1 MASSKAAS
9 GADFKGAANELCFLC
24 DKACGGCSWSRD
36 FTPVAGWT
44 ATPTRINPGGGAA
57 PTDSWHIEDCPEFS
71 GVRPPKMEDI
81 SKERIRLGVIR
92 QEMIT
97 VRKQLGLTQAGMAG
111 ALQTSRAM
119 VAFIERGEGWRYTAA
134 TLCGIA
140 DALGLGPEDYLMSEE
155 EAREHAAV

>member
-9 GADFKGAANELCFLC
+9 AADFKGAANELCFLC

-57 PTDSWHIEDCPEFS
+57 PTSSYHIEDCPEFS

-119 VAFIERGEGWRYTAA
+119 VPLSSRARAGAIRRPRSAGSQTRWVWGRRI
-134 TLCGIA
+134 TL
-140 DALGLGPEDYLMSEE
+140 
-155 EAREHAAV
+155 

>member
-57 PTDSWHIEDCPEFS
+57 PTDSWHIDFAKS
-71 GVRPPKMEDI
+71 GCVDFHIDRPPD
-81 SKERIRLGVIR
+81 V
-92 QEMIT
+92 
-97 VRKQLGLTQAGMAG
+97 
-111 ALQTSRAM
+111 
-119 VAFIERGEGWRYTAA
+119 
-134 TLCGIA
+134 C
-140 DALGLGPEDYLMSEE
+140 
-155 EAREHAAV
+155 

>member
-44 ATPTRINPGGGAA
+44 ATPTQINPGGAVP
-57 PTDSWHIEDCPEFS
+57 PTSSYHIEDCPESS
-71 GVRPPKMEDI
+71 GVRPPRLEDI
-81 SKERIRLGVIR
+81 SKERIRLAVIR

-97 VRKQLGLTQAGMAG
+97 VRKQLGLTQTGMAE

-119 VAFIERGEGWRYTAA
+119 VAFIEQGDGFRYTAA

-140 DALGLGPEDYLMSEE
+140 DALGLGPEDYIMSEE
-155 EAREHAAV
+155 EARAHAAV

>member
-1 MASSKAAS
+1 M
-9 GADFKGAANELCFLC
+9 
-24 DKACGGCSWSRD
+24 
-36 FTPVAGWT
+36 AGWT

-119 VAFIERGEGWRYTAA
+119 VAFIEQGEGWRYTAA
-134 TLCGIA
+134 PSAGSQTRWGWDRRIT
-140 DALGLGPEDYLMSEE
+140 S
-155 EAREHAAV
+155 